1 MKKVLLATALLC
13 FSSAPVL
20 AEGTHYTVTGGIPYF
35 VIPEISYS
43 PNAEQRWFANYKL
56 GLDDGFSAGFEQAVS
71 DNNRHALGIFG
82 GALGVRRSHVVRCNN
97 ESQNGEQENIGD
109 AFDELGCT
117 LAVEVLETI
126 YNNRTVN
133 GVGLSYSYNR
143 HGLSER
149 GLRVRLEFG
158 YGRIEDA
165 NFDKNGVTG
174 GIAVGYQF

>member
-1 MKKVLLATALLC
+1 MKKILIATVLLWGTSATA
-13 FSSAPVL
+13 L
-20 AEGTHYTVTGGIPYF
+20 AEGTHFTVTGGFPYV

-43 PNAEQRWFANYKL
+43 PNADQRWFANYKL
-56 GLDDGFSAGFEQAVS
+56 GLDDGFSAGFEQAIS
-71 DNNRHALGIFG
+71 ANNRHALGIFG
-82 GALGVRRSHVVRCNN
+82 GALGVKSGHRYVCNEGN
-97 ESQNGEQENIGD
+97 QSGEPGNFDDELCSALARPFAE
-109 AFDELGCT
+109 AFDHH
-117 LAVEVLETI
+117 
-126 YNNRTVN
+126 TVN

-165 NFDKNGVTG
+165 DFDKNGVTG